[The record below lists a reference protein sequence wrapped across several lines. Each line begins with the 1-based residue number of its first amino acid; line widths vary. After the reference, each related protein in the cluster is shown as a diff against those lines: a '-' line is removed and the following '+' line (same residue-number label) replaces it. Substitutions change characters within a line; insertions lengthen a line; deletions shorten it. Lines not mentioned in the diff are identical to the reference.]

1 MTLKDI
7 KNHFKVI
14 GGDGIYHLYDPNY
27 ESSVYMNNR
36 YLCTIHYDA
45 KTNFVKVV
53 NPKHKEMPDM
63 EFYCYFDKKINVLHM
78 VKTAYDLANDLPYPS
93 EFYFPDYNE
102 KYRTFLFLNYYL
114 ESIGFVHTGHGWN
127 GDSDFYK
134 LKGIHPYSKGDY
146 ITIELHIDDDASNGT
161 IMEHITS
168 FSYTKAEF
176 NGVEDA
182 ISKINS
188 IVGVDLLHS
197 ASFAL
202 STEAKLSESRDKLSD
217 ATFNVIDIDSLTSY
231 TGDMREKAIKALEAA
246 LNLLKNNN

>member
-7 KNHFKVI
+7 KNHLKVV
-14 GGDGIYHLYDPNY
+14 GSNGIYHLYDPDNK
-27 ESSVYMNNR
+27 SSIYMNNK
-36 YLCTIHYDA
+36 YLCTIHYDSN
-45 KTNFVKVV
+45 TNFVKVV
-53 NPKHKEMPDM
+53 NPRHKEMPDM
-63 EFYCYFDKKINVLHM
+63 EFYCYFDKDVNVLHM

-134 LKGIHPYSKGDY
+134 LKGIHPYYKGDY
-146 ITIELHIDDDASNGT
+146 ITIELHIDDASNGT

-168 FSYTKAEF
+168 FSFTKVEF

-202 STEAKLSESRDKLSD
+202 STEAKMSKSRNNLSD
-217 ATFNVIDIDSLTSY
+217 ATFNVIDIKSLASY
-231 TGDMREKAIKALEAA
+231 TGGMREKAIETLEAA